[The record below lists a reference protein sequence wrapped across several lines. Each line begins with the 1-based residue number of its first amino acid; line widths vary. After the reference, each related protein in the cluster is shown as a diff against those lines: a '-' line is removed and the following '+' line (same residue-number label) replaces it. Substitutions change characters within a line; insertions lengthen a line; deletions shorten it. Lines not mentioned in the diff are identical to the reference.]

1 MLLAIILMILSAL
14 SEVISIASVFP
25 ILLALSS
32 PGYLENNEK
41 VLQIMQLLGIQ
52 NTNNFMV
59 FIIIIFI
66 LIVTLSSI
74 IRLSNLWFCTRL
86 SAAIGSDFS
95 CEAYEKTLYQPYSTH
110 IQRNTAEIV
119 AICTTESGQT
129 QSILDTLL
137 KLSTSLFTA
146 TLIFS
151 SLIILNWKL
160 AIGTISILILI
171 YCLISYQ
178 VKKELKINGR
188 KISRFAPTQ
197 IKSINEGLGSIRE
210 VLLNNFQATYVE
222 LYKNS
227 DFPLRQLQAKNRF
240 LADYP
245 KFLIESISLI
255 ILILIS
261 FQIKNNFENFSL
273 ILPTLGII
281 VFSLQKL
288 LPATQNIY
296 ASWAVI
302 QAKSPSL
309 EKIINTLSQRI
320 EYDFVNKIKS
330 KIAFQKYI
338 YLENISFKYNSNK
351 KILENINLK
360 INKGEIIGIKGVTGS
375 GKTTLINLIMGLLK
389 PTNGRFYID
398 DLNLYNKSSK
408 SLVYS
413 WMKKIALVPQDI
425 YLTDSTFIENI
436 AFGIP
441 SGKIDLELVK
451 KCAKNALIDSFIE
464 QSIDGYNT
472 RIGEKGI
479 KISGG
484 QRQRIAI
491 ARALYKK
498 AEVIIL
504 DEATSALDINT
515 ERLVMKSINSIDK
528 NITLIMIAHR
538 LSTLEKCDKII
549 TLQNGKI
556 I

>member
-1 MLLAIILMILSAL
+1 MILSAL
-14 SEVISIASVFP
+14 LEVISIASVFP

-32 PGYLENNEK
+32 PGYLENNAK
-41 VLQIMQLLGIQ
+41 VMRIMQLLGIQ
-52 NTNNFMV
+52 NTNDFMV
-59 FIIIIFI
+59 FTVIIFI

-86 SAAIGSDFS
+86 SASIGSDFS

-119 AICTTESGQT
+119 SICTTESGQT

-151 SLIILNWKL
+151 SLLILNWKL
-160 AIGTISILILI
+160 AIGTISILIFI

-222 LYKNS
+222 LYQNS

-261 FQIKNNFENFSL
+261 FQIKNNFENLSL

-309 EKIINTLSQRI
+309 EKILNTLSQRI

-330 KIAFQKYI
+330 KISFQKYI
-338 YLENISFKYNSNK
+338 YLENISFKYNRNK

-375 GKTTLINLIMGLLK
+375 GKTTLINLVMGLLK
-389 PTNGRFYID
+389 PTNGKFYID
-398 DLNLYNKSSK
+398 DLNLYDKTSK

-425 YLTDSTFIENI
+425 YLTDGTFIENI

-451 KCAKNALIDSFIE
+451 RCAKNALIDSFIE

-472 RIGEKGI
+472 RIGERGI

-498 AEVIIL
+498 AELIIL

-515 ERLVMKSINSIDK
+515 ERLVMQSINSINK

-538 LSTLEKCDKII
+538 LSTLKKCDRII